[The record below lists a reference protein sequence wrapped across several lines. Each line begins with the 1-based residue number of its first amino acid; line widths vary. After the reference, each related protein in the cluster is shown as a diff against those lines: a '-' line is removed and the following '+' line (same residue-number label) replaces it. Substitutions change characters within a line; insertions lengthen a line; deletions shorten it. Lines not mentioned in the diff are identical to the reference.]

1 MRKLSIIL
9 IVFLTIVLNVMPCA
23 AVSKAVPVDPVFEF
37 SSLPEG
43 ENILHEFVVRNAGDT
58 PLNITDVLPP

>member
-1 MRKLSIIL
+1 MKKLSIIL
-9 IVFLTIVLNVMPCA
+9 IVFLTIVLNVMPCG

-43 ENILHEFVVRNAGDT
+43 ENIVHEFVVRNAGDT